1 MRLSDDHATWLI
13 AYCQRHGLPVAHTY
27 ARHCVAIAEANGAT
41 DANDLDTV
49 YGLAIEEIQRAQYA
63 HSQAVI
69 AGLHAPAM
77 KTGA

>member
-13 AYCQRHGLPVAHTY
+13 GYCSRHNLPADLVFAEHCAMLAEQQGITDIDMVRRR
-27 ARHCVAIAEANGAT
+27 AR
-41 DANDLDTV
+41 
-49 YGLAIEEIQRAQYA
+49 EEVKRAQYK
-63 HSQAVI
+63 HSQDVI